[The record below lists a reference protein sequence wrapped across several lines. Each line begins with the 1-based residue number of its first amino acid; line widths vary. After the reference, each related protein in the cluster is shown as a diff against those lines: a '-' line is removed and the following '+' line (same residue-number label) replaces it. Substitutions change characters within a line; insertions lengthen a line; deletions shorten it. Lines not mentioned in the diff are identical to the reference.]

1 MITVVGRQM
10 CNSGT
15 VIMIITTLKP
25 SLGHNRRKTNDYQCI
40 YSHVRYSHVPHPD
53 VNPHVLSR
61 RKVKNP
67 VTLSMKPVFIKHY
80 KGILKAL

>member
-15 VIMIITTLKP
+15 VIMIVTTLKP

-61 RKVKNP
+61 RKVKKSGNTFYEACIYK
-67 VTLSMKPVFIKHY
+67 TL
-80 KGILKAL
+80 